1 MDINAFT
8 EKMKNRLEAK
18 YGGSCQI
25 YTDELET
32 QLYWFSGDEPERISF
47 LIFKFATRII
57 SNKLGGSISELEVW
71 NYSFDMEDE
80 RFDIASNNLCL
91 NYYTTTEEKMEAQI
105 FKSMKQVNNLV
116 QNFNLLKKQKWVLQR
131 KKEIER
137 EFNDEG

>member
-8 EKMKNRLEAK
+8 EKMKNRLETK

-32 QLYWFSGDEPERISF
+32 QLYWNTDVESLSF

-80 RFDIASNNLCL
+80 RFDIASKNLCL